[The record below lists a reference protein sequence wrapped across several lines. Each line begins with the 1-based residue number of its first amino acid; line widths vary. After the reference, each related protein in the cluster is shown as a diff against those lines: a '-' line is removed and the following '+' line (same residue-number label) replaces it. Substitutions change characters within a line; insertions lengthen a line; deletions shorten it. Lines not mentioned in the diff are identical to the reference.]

1 MTIEVLSGARNV
13 PKVRC
18 MACKKTMEMDITPF
32 QQQGIDKPIKSKCPF
47 CGKDLFAA
55 LLILVDTRLDHLY
68 KAIMAVV
75 SITDPDN
82 KILMGDDSRH

>member
-1 MTIEVLSGARNV
+1 MTIEVMGRAPNV
-13 PKVRC
+13 PKVKC
-18 MACKKTMEMDITPF
+18 MACKKVMEMDIGPF

-47 CGKDLFAA
+47 CGAELFAA

-75 SITDPDN
+75 SITDKEN
-82 KILMGDDSRH
+82 QTLMGE